1 VKKVCLFGWTGE
13 DTIMVSN
20 IRVDSVNSAQVGRA
34 YAPANNPK
42 SVIDSAAMTLAESKI
57 NLKEAV
63 AMAINPVPV
72 LHAPVKVNTEEMAQN
87 LKNAIEHINQVLK
100 DGGRGLSFVVDEV
113 MNQPIVRVTREDTGE
128 TIRQY
133 PSEAIVRVAHNIEK
147 LKGVLFKELI

>member
-1 VKKVCLFGWTGE
+1 
-13 DTIMVSN
+13 MVSN
-20 IRVDSVNSAQVGRA
+20 IRNDSVIPAQMVRVSVSSSDVRL
-34 YAPANNPK
+34 ANEIT
-42 SVIDSAAMTLAESKI
+42 STVLAEEKA
-57 NLKEAV
+57 NMKEAV
-63 AMAINPVPV
+63 SLAINPAPV
-72 LHAPVKVNTEEMAQN
+72 LHAPAKVNTEELAKN

-133 PSEAIVRVAHNIEK
+133 PTDAVVRVAHNIEK